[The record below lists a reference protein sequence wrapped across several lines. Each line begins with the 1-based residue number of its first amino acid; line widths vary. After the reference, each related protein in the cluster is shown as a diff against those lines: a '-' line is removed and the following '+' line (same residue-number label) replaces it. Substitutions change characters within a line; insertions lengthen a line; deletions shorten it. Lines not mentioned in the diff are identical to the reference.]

1 MADNGDRNDATPQ
14 EIWSMLRE
22 LTASQRETARLIREL
37 RESGTETDRQMRE
50 TDRRLRKLDDLFNG
64 QWGKLIEALVAGD
77 LIRLLNQRDIAVQ
90 HLSTNLELNDAERKW
105 EIDILAMNGEE
116 LVAVEVKTTLKVRD
130 VDHFLDTLRHLTR
143 LQPDYA
149 NRAIYGAVA
158 YLKADEAANTYAERH
173 GLFVIR
179 ATGSSASITNRRD
192 FRPRTFGRSET
203 HAVRSMQQ

>member
-1 MADNGDRNDATPQ
+1 
-14 EIWSMLRE
+14 MLRE

-50 TDRRLRKLDDLFNG
+50 TRRALRESGAETDRQMRETDRRLRKLDDLFNG
-64 QWGKLIEALVAGD
+64 QWGKLIEALVTGD
-77 LIRLLNQRDIAVQ
+77 LIRLLNRRDIAVH

-130 VDHFLDTLRHLTR
+130 VDHFLDTLRHITVIL
-143 LQPDYA
+143 PDHA

-158 YLKADEAANTYAERH
+158 YLKADEAADTYADRQ

-179 ATGSSASITNRRD
+179 ATGSSASITNRED
-192 FRPRTFGRSET
+192 FRPRTFGRNKA
-203 HAVRSMQQ
+203 HAV